1 MVNALGAAFGLG
13 GPCHDLRQLK
23 AAAIVALFDKPAPK
37 PAKTFA
43 LPVAQPR
50 AFGISGL
57 RHVGRL
63 SPLLG

>member
-1 MVNALGAAFGLG
+1 MEAFK
-13 GPCHDLRQLK
+13 DRLRQLK
-23 AAAIVALFDKPAPK
+23 AGIVALFGKPAAK

-63 SPLLG
+63 RPRLG